1 MLTFRFAANA
11 VEDRLEVAVHSLY
24 SSTDVGGAREE
35 YLGNLEM
42 TPFEWGRF
50 YAALL
55 VGSEKLGDEFRVV
68 APDARA
74 AVKAV
79 EQYLHAEQA

>member
-1 MLTFRFAANA
+1 MLTFKFSANA
-11 VEDRLEVAVHSLY
+11 VEDRLEVAVHSIY
-24 SSTDVGGAREE
+24 GATEGGVREE

-42 TPFEWGRF
+42 TPQEWGRF
-50 YAALL
+50 YAALT
-55 VGSEKLGDEFRVV
+55 VGAERLGDEFRVV
-68 APDARA
+68 APDAKA